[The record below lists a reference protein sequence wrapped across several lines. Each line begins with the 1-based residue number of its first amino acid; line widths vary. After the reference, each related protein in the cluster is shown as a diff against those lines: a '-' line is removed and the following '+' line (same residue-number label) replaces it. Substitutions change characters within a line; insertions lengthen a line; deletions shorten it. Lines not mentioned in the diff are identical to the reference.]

1 MMKYKAMTNQVI
13 RLKKEKPIL
22 VWAVTI
28 VILALTAFAI
38 ASFFCFPFN
47 NGQVHLG
54 ADTGFHI
61 NRIISLMEAQQN
73 QVDYPYLF
81 WNQNFNFGYPTPIF
95 YCNLFLYWPAS
106 LLADG
111 MLPVLVYKK
120 YVFGLVWAATLM
132 IGLCSYKVSRRSGYA
147 AVLSMLLLILN
158 THSITD
164 ILRRGGL
171 GELLALVFI
180 PICLAGIYQTM
191 YKDSR
196 RWIWLAVGYC
206 GLVLSHNISF
216 ILMCIVFAVF
226 ALINFKK
233 LWHEKI
239 RLLNILQA
247 IAAALVCAWFFIA
260 PMLEQM
266 GAVDMVVSHTF
277 NLGGGLAATAVDL
290 SEIFNFTVDT
300 TIYLNNSP
308 GPFLIF
314 MPLIGLAVRDK
325 RKRNPFIFH
334 CWIIGYVSMMMMT
347 KLFPWQLF
355 PFFSFMQF
363 VQRLLPVCI
372 PMLALAGGYYWT
384 VFIRN
389 FKQLEFRMLLKAIS
403 VIVILI
409 PTYFMLKVNYD
420 QIYGYPDDMTI
431 EDAKLSLYGDTQ
443 ETAVYNV
450 QQLSSADYLP
460 YGADVDYKDYREWV
474 KWAVS
479 PSESMIDSSM
489 KLLIL
494 DQEVDESEYG
504 HFKFVV
510 KSGPEG
516 QWLTVPRTYYYGYQV
531 NAIKDGEV
539 IDTIIP
545 YAAENTG
552 LVQFD
557 MLESESPI
565 TYDVVYR
572 PTSVQ
577 TSSMALSTA
586 AVQVALV
593 IYGLERF
600 LYYALK
606 LWKGVH
612 DSQPKSSP
620 KAGSHRSA
628 IRKD

>member
-1 MMKYKAMTNQVI
+1 MKYKAMINHVI
-13 RLKKEKPIL
+13 QLKKEKPIL
-22 VWAVTI
+22 MWAGTI
-28 VILALTAFAI
+28 LIIVFVSFLI

-73 QVDYPYLF
+73 NVEYPYLF
-81 WNQNFNFGYPTPIF
+81 WNQNYNFGYPTPIF
-95 YCNLFLYWPAS
+95 YCNLFLYWPAA
-106 LLADG
+106 LLTDG

-120 YVFGLVWAATLM
+120 YVFGLVWIATMM
-132 IGLCSYKVSRRSGYA
+132 IGLCSYKVSKRSGYA
-147 AVLSMLLLILN
+147 AILAMLLFMLN

-226 ALINFKK
+226 ALINMKK
-233 LWHEKI
+233 LWREKI
-239 RLLNILQA
+239 RILNILQA
-247 IAAALVCAWFFIA
+247 ILAALACAWFFIA

-277 NLGGGLAATAVDL
+277 NLGGGLAASAVDL

-300 TIYLNNSP
+300 SVYLNNSP

-314 MPLIGLAVRDK
+314 MPLIGFAVKEK

-334 CWIIGYVSMMMMT
+334 CWIIGYVSMLMMT

-372 PMLALAGGYYWT
+372 PMLALAGGYYWF

-389 FKQLEFRMLLKAIS
+389 FKRVEFRILLKTAS

-409 PTYFMLKVNYD
+409 PTYSMLKVNYD
-420 QIYGYPDDMTI
+420 QIYGYPDTLTV
-431 EDAKLSLYGDTQ
+431 EEAQLSVYGETQ

-460 YGADVDYKDYREWV
+460 YNVDVDYKDYREWV

-479 PSESMIDSSM
+479 PSESFIDSSM
-489 KLLIL
+489 KLLIN
-494 DQEVDESEYG
+494 DNNVDESEYG

-510 KSGPEG
+510 KSGPSG
-516 QWLTVPRTYYYGYQV
+516 QWLTVPRTYYYGYEV
-531 NAIKDGEV
+531 DAIKDGEV

-552 LVQFD
+552 LVTFD
-557 MLESESPI
+557 MLESEGPI

-577 TSSMALSTA
+577 TSSMAFSIMS
-586 AVQVALV
+586 VKVVLV
-593 IYGLERF
+593 LYVLERLLYYGL
-600 LYYALK
+600 ALTRGLRK
-606 LWKGVH
+606 PSAKPEQKTVK
-612 DSQPKSSP
+612 PKRPES
-620 KAGSHRSA
+620 RE
-628 IRKD
+628 